1 MKFVVCVKQ
10 VPREFFSLS
19 NPCAGS
25 VTKRKKFSK
34 KNRDLTCSGLEELT

>member
-19 NPCAGS
+19 KPCAGS
-25 VTKRKKFSK
+25 VTKRKKFGK
-34 KNRDLTCSGLEELT
+34 KNRDLTCSVLGEII